1 MKKFPCWTNQIFAN
15 LPKVWESWKNLSK
28 KVLQKAQHAKL
39 TPQFS
44 TEQITKKINQKTL
57 GWESTYCLS
66 SNTFH
71 FQV

>member
-44 TEQITKKINQKTL
+44 TEQITKKINQKT
-57 GWESTYCLS
+57 
-66 SNTFH
+66 
-71 FQV
+71 